1 MRAAHTHF
9 LSCVRLTRTIQV
21 GDSELVITRVT
32 HHKVVLS
39 FSPGISSSGSSSS
52 HLISFHLISPSHHLI
67 SAHLISSHLI
77 SSHLISSHLISSHL
91 VSSHLISSHL
101 ISSHL
106 ISSHHLISSSHL
118 ILSHQLIISSPGT
131 SLSPGM
137 PYICWKQ
144 TTTPRK
150 QRPHNLNSRDARS
163 PSRAL
168 LDVKYK
174 TLKGRVFCFLSFVS
188 INREEAEHLPV
199 DWHTKKEAE
208 QLPVTPALECLV
220 LHVKQC
226 P

>member
-1 MRAAHTHF
+1 
-9 LSCVRLTRTIQV
+9 
-21 GDSELVITRVT
+21 
-32 HHKVVLS
+32 
-39 FSPGISSSGSSSS
+39 
-52 HLISFHLISPSHHLI
+52 
-67 SAHLISSHLI
+67 
-77 SSHLISSHLISSHL
+77 
-91 VSSHLISSHL
+91 
-101 ISSHL
+101 
-106 ISSHHLISSSHL
+106 
-118 ILSHQLIISSPGT
+118 
-131 SLSPGM
+131 M